1 MPAVSEWHIYRNEQQ
16 GRFAVNK
23 QDKDTITD
31 PLFYLDAL
39 TTDVTNKNFFRI
51 LDKKQY
57 AGLPKCQRQFGTIL
71 KDH

>member
-1 MPAVSEWHIYRNEQQ
+1 MPKLAEWHIYGKEQQ
-16 GRFAVNK
+16 GRFAVK
-23 QDKDTITD
+23 KPDIDPITD

-51 LDKKQY
+51 LDKKEY
-57 AGLPKCQRQFGTIL
+57 VGFPKCQRQFGTIL